1 MKNNSYDI
9 YNRAYK
15 ISEYF
20 EDNISMCLPSNK
32 KYIRNSFENEI
43 YLLLK
48 NIYRAYFNKK
58 MAYHLLIEC
67 LVNIAILDS
76 LITSMRKCIKDKTII
91 NKINNLSYLTG
102 DVKNSIFSWKSRY
115 ETNIRS

>member
-9 YNRAYK
+9 YNKAYK

-20 EDNISMCLPSNK
+20 EDNISMCIPSNK
-32 KYIRNSFENEI
+32 KYIRSSFENEI

-48 NIYRAYFNKK
+48 NIYRAYYNKK
-58 MAYHLLIEC
+58 MTYNLLIEC

-76 LITSMRKCIKDKTII
+76 LITSLRNCIKDNVIL
-91 NKINNLSYLTG
+91 NKINNLSYLLG
-102 DVKNSIFSWKSRY
+102 NVKNAIFSWKSKY
-115 ETNIRS
+115 ETSIR